1 MEGGEVSS
9 SEGKEGES
17 VQHLGKNLRT
27 TPESCRV
34 SPPFSATIL
43 LADFNKSSPTHHL
56 RYSRWLYCVK
66 NKLHFQNCASV
77 SSYEQEVS
85 YWSKS
90 ELEST
95 AFSTSRSG

>member
-1 MEGGEVSS
+1 MESGEVNS

-17 VQHLGKNLRT
+17 VQHLGENLGT
-27 TPESCRV
+27 TPESCWV
-34 SPPFSATIL
+34 SPPFSAMNL
-43 LADFNKSSPTHHL
+43 LADFSMSSPTHHL
-56 RYSRWLYCVK
+56 RYSCRLYCVK
-66 NKLHFQNCASV
+66 NKLHLQNCSSV
-77 SSYEQEVS
+77 SSHEQEVS